1 MVQVSLAKG
10 CCTTCVFVSGIPLF
24 LLASLFLG
32 PLEIFPLKWEICA
45 VYVMF
50 YGLLPW
56 RDEKEIDRDLVKRER
71 EFWVRDL

>member
-10 CCTTCVFVSGIPLF
+10 CCTTCAFVSGIPLF
-24 LLASLFLG
+24 LLASLFSG